1 MPPKMGFETISCGNK
16 DTCTRVVAE
25 FVVRV
30 DDPET
35 GRIDVRVEEGV
46 GHPGEDGKVV
56 LDDVVHLHSVLE
68 EEREPLDVVCDV
80 VLHSGV

>member
-1 MPPKMGFETISCGNK
+1 MTEL
-16 DTCTRVVAE
+16 VVG
-25 FVVRV
+25 V
-30 DDPET
+30 DNPET
-35 GRIDVRVEEGV
+35 CGVDVGIEKGV
-46 GHPGEDGKVV
+46 GHPGEDSEVV